1 MQKEVVYYTFLGLLC
16 SFNTNGLKE
25 FQKDKSAKLLLGLYN
40 SLWALILPGSISV
53 YNTIIVKT
61 AMDGVP
67 DSLTEAAHIDGAND
81 ILILFRIII
90 PLIIPTLAVIV
101 LYYAVSH
108 WNSWFS
114 ALIYL
119 EDNNKLPIQA
129 VMRAILIENNE
140 ILSSDNVTEDGT
152 YNSFAET
159 IKYSLIIV
167 GTLPILVLYPFL
179 QKYFVKDVMIG
190 AVKGWI
196 VPHMSIFH
204 LKNY

>member
-1 MQKEVVYYTFLGLLC
+1 
-16 SFNTNGLKE
+16 
-25 FQKDKSAKLLLGLYN
+25 
-40 SLWALILPGSISV
+40 
-53 YNTIIVKT
+53 
-61 AMDGVP
+61 
-67 DSLTEAAHIDGAND
+67 
-81 ILILFRIII
+81 
-90 PLIIPTLAVIV
+90 
-101 LYYAVSH
+101 
-108 WNSWFS
+108 
-114 ALIYL
+114 
-119 EDNNKLPIQA
+119 
-129 VMRAILIENNE
+129 
-140 ILSSDNVTEDGT
+140 DNVTEDGT

>member
-1 MQKEVVYYTFLGLLC
+1 
-16 SFNTNGLKE
+16 
-25 FQKDKSAKLLLGLYN
+25 
-40 SLWALILPGSISV
+40 
-53 YNTIIVKT
+53 
-61 AMDGVP
+61 MDGVP